1 MTSKLDIHKTVG
13 LLTIA
18 FMIALATPI
27 ASMAASNRA
36 QHQMP
41 VLEFSKD
48 RGGYYMNVSDDA
60 YLRYMWESFVA
71 LNWPASTLRGQADT
85 KSRIPASSY
94 PVVWETLAKPQQV
107 FLPST
112 AWGNYPIWE
121 DLTPMPAGLTEQQAK
136 SLCKGFSLQNDIILY
151 DINQPNTSIRSG
163 PVAPLMDQHRRYVRY
178 QVAMN
183 RALFEY
189 IRKQRYFNAD
199 NQINAVRISEY
210 AQFKQQNTTP
220 ENAFTPLPF
229 DNNGESG
236 MLELKSAWRVL
247 DPKHDQLKR
256 YYERPGFVLSPDR
269 KTCTRAP
276 AGLGLVALHIH
287 RLTRLGH
294 VASTFEQVDNVAVL
308 DPASAKGVLP
318 SFNPGSSNR
327 TQTNVWPPY
336 GNRGFQG
343 ELPPL
348 ITTSSKL
355 PPRHQRHVNNVS
367 RATEIPNL
375 VRRINREYQQQYRDS
390 PLHFY
395 QIINAQHVR
404 SDCRMRE
411 TGDFN
416 KPKEWNL
423 SNCPQPNT
431 ATLINAAL
439 ESYTQLVDP
448 FTNQPHNYSC
458 QGCHSNARPCG
469 FADSGKPELTF
480 RSEFMVMSYLLSKA
494 KFSGQLNTP
503 NGYSCNNPSTQPAR
517 KF

>member
-1 MTSKLDIHKTVG
+1 MARKLDIHKTLR
-13 LLTIA
+13 LLTIT
-18 FMIALATPI
+18 F
-27 ASMAASNRA
+27 MAALVTPTVSSASSDRA
-36 QHQMP
+36 QYQMP

-48 RGGYYMNVSDDA
+48 RRDYYVNVSDDA
-60 YLRYMWESFVA
+60 YLRYMWKSFVA
-71 LNWPASTLRGQADT
+71 LNWPASAQRGQPD
-85 KSRIPASSY
+85 KRSRKPASSY

-112 AWGNYPIWE
+112 AWGNYPVWE
-121 DLTPMPAGLTEQQAK
+121 DLTSMPAGLTEQQAK
-136 SLCKGFSLQNDIILY
+136 SLCKGFSLHSDIILY

-183 RALFEY
+183 RTLFEY
-189 IRKQRYFNAD
+189 IRKQRYYNAD
-199 NQINAVRISEY
+199 NQISAVRISEE

-220 ENAFTPLPF
+220 ENAFMPLPF
-229 DNNGESG
+229 DSNGKPG

-247 DPKHDQLKR
+247 DPKHDQAKR
-256 YYERPGFVLSPDR
+256 YYKRSGFVLSPDR
-269 KTCTRAP
+269 KTCTRAR

-308 DPASAKGVLP
+308 DPANAKGVLP
-318 SFNPGSSNR
+318 SFNPGTSNR

-343 ELPPL
+343 ALPPL
-348 ITTSSKL
+348 ITASSKL
-355 PPRHQRHVNNVS
+355 PPRHQRHTNNIS
-367 RATEIPNL
+367 RATEIPDS
-375 VRRINREYQQQYRDS
+375 VRRINREYQQKYIDS
-390 PLHFY
+390 PLHYY

-404 SDCRMRE
+404 SDCHMRE
-411 TGDFN
+411 TGHFS
-416 KPKEWNL
+416 KPKEWNS

-431 ATLINAAL
+431 TTLINAAL
-439 ESYTQLVDP
+439 ESYTQLVNP

-469 FADSGKPELTF
+469 FAGSSKPELTF
-480 RSEFMVMSYLLSKA
+480 RSEFMVMSYLLSNA
-494 KFSGQLNTP
+494 KFPDQLNIP
-503 NGYSCNNPSTQPAR
+503 SSYSCNNPATQPPR
-517 KF
+517 K